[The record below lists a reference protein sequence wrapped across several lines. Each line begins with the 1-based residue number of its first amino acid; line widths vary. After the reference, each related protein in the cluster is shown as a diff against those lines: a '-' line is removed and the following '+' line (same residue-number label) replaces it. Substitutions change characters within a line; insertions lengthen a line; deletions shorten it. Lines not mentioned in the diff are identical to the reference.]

1 MTACIAKNLEYLAS
15 QPPQSNQQFRCCNV
29 RSVTYDII
37 TDSSFCHLQE
47 KIDNHR
53 SKESGSTAVP
63 LFAKFKLKQTNHKLY
78 STEDETRLESNAKQ
92 SNQSSSE
99 HNNNG
104 QPTKTQLSNS
114 KPAPLTV
121 SSATSVKASL
131 EGPLSPRSRA
141 RLAKSKA
148 PQPPKPTQ
156 QEEPKTK
163 PSADKSSDTIGKGIT
178 SSGVSSY
185 LSSKQDKMV
194 IISSSDNKPAQ
205 KTVVTNGSKVNG
217 DNSKTEVY
225 NATKVA
231 KPPRDDLKP
240 SKLATSQ
247 LNTTSTAKPDNQ
259 KSDSTSVK
267 PTPNKADSPP
277 VEVKIPRPEVKLNT
291 KRNVN
296 QTLYS
301 SGNKPNKTTTAASNS
316 SDNKNTASS
325 VAMNGNSTK
334 KSPAAPS
341 SVVSSSE
348 PVKNKSVSAVVTSVK
363 DIPSPARNSKPSAAA
378 AASKSAVGSNN
389 AAANDLKVSVLYSG
403 AICNKK

>member
-1 MTACIAKNLEYLAS
+1 MTACVAKDLVYLAS
-15 QPPQSNQQFRCCNV
+15 QPPQNNEQFRCCNV
-29 RSVTYDII
+29 RSATYDII
-37 TDSSFCHLQE
+37 THSSFCRSQE

-99 HNNNG
+99 RNNNA
-104 QPTKTQLSNS
+104 QQTKTQLSNS

-163 PSADKSSDTIGKGIT
+163 PSADKSSDTLDDGIT

-194 IISSSDNKPAQ
+194 IISSSDNKLAQ

-217 DNSKTEVY
+217 DVTVQQK
-225 NATKVA
+225 
-231 KPPRDDLKP
+231 
-240 SKLATSQ
+240 
-247 LNTTSTAKPDNQ
+247 DN
-259 KSDSTSVK
+259 
-267 PTPNKADSPP
+267 
-277 VEVKIPRPEVKLNT
+277 
-291 KRNVN
+291 
-296 QTLYS
+296 
-301 SGNKPNKTTTAASNS
+301 
-316 SDNKNTASS
+316 
-325 VAMNGNSTK
+325 
-334 KSPAAPS
+334 
-341 SVVSSSE
+341 
-348 PVKNKSVSAVVTSVK
+348 
-363 DIPSPARNSKPSAAA
+363 
-378 AASKSAVGSNN
+378 
-389 AAANDLKVSVLYSG
+389 
-403 AICNKK
+403 

>member
-1 MTACIAKNLEYLAS
+1 MTACIAKDLVYLAS
-15 QPPQSNQQFRCCNV
+15 QPPQNNEHFRCCNV
-29 RSVTYDII
+29 RSATYDII
-37 TDSSFCHLQE
+37 TDSSICHLQE
-47 KIDNHR
+47 NIDNHR
-53 SKESGSTAVP
+53 NKEPGSTAVP

-78 STEDETRLESNAKQ
+78 TTEDETRLESNAKQ

-99 HNNNG
+99 HNNNA
-104 QPTKTQLSNS
+104 QPTKTQLSNC
-114 KPAPLTV
+114 KPLTV

-163 PSADKSSDTIGKGIT
+163 PSADKSSDTIEKGIT

-217 DNSKTEVY
+217 DNSKTEVS

-291 KRNVN
+291 KSNVN

-301 SGNKPNKTTTAASNS
+301 SGNKPNKTTATASNS
-316 SDNKNTASS
+316 SDNKNSASS
-325 VAMNGNSTK
+325 VAMNGDSTK
-334 KSPAAPS
+334 RSPAAPS

-348 PVKNKSVSAVVTSVK
+348 PVKNKSVSAAVTSVK
-363 DIPSPARNSKPSAAA
+363 DIPSPARNSKLPPAA
-378 AASKSAVGSNN
+378 AASKSAVRSNN
-389 AAANDLKVSVLYSG
+389 AAANDLKVSVLYSE

>member
-1 MTACIAKNLEYLAS
+1 M
-15 QPPQSNQQFRCCNV
+15 
-29 RSVTYDII
+29 
-37 TDSSFCHLQE
+37 
-47 KIDNHR
+47 
-53 SKESGSTAVP
+53 
-63 LFAKFKLKQTNHKLY
+63 
-78 STEDETRLESNAKQ
+78 
-92 SNQSSSE
+92 
-99 HNNNG
+99 
-104 QPTKTQLSNS
+104 
-114 KPAPLTV
+114 TV

-156 QEEPKTK
+156 PEEPKTK
-163 PSADKSSDTIGKGIT
+163 PSADKSSDTMDKGIT

-217 DNSKTEVY
+217 DNSKTEVS

-291 KRNVN
+291 KSNVN

-301 SGNKPNKTTTAASNS
+301 SGNKPNNAAAAVKAHNS

-325 VAMNGNSTK
+325 VAINGDSTK
-334 KSPAAPS
+334 ISPAAPS
-341 SVVSSSE
+341 SVVNSGE
-348 PVKNKSVSAVVTSVK
+348 PVTNKSVSAAVTSVK
-363 DIPSPARNSKPSAAA
+363 DIPSPARNTKPSSA

-389 AAANDLKVSVLYSG
+389 AAANDFKVCVLYSE